1 MAFSTRQENQ
11 IIFIFRGRFG
21 SKKRVANKLVGLFI
35 LGQPHFIFKMVKFS
49 EFELLTLREGLF
61 FIRKNKD
68 IMTEG
73 EFKQIDN
80 KIKIMVEGLK

>member
-1 MAFSTRQENQ
+1 M
-11 IIFIFRGRFG
+11 
-21 SKKRVANKLVGLFI
+21 ANKLVGLFI